1 MKEQLF
7 DELINSMADCKKCM
21 SLEKKNGR
29 NCSLINIYQNNKFCK
44 NIPSIWTDW
53 FNRLD
58 SKIMIIGQD
67 WGPYNDMKKLNI
79 SYMESPTK
87 DNWKSLIEQERST
100 TKKMLE
106 YYIKE
111 SSNGKYNLDKIF
123 ITNAIMCAR
132 YGDNYRG
139 DNIYLK
145 KSTIN
150 CQEFLQKQIEI
161 VKPRVILTLGYYP
174 LLSLS
179 KSFQFDIDK
188 TLSSTIIKNPE
199 IKINDF
205 VIIPLYHPVA
215 QVKKTIQLE
224 QYKRIWKYIDN
235 EVKINETIKSN

>member
-7 DELINSMADCKKCM
+7 NELINSLADCKKCM

-67 WGPYNDMKKLNI
+67 WGPYSDMKKLNI
-79 SYMESPTK
+79 SYMERPTK

-111 SSNGKYNLDKIF
+111 SSNGKYNLE
-123 ITNAIMCAR
+123 R
-132 YGDNYRG
+132 Y
-139 DNIYLK
+139 
-145 KSTIN
+145 
-150 CQEFLQKQIEI
+150 
-161 VKPRVILTLGYYP
+161 
-174 LLSLS
+174 LLLM
-179 KSFQFDIDK
+179 QLCVQDMV
-188 TLSSTIIKNPE
+188 TIIEE
-199 IKINDF
+199 ITLI
-205 VIIPLYHPVA
+205 
-215 QVKKTIQLE
+215 
-224 QYKRIWKYIDN
+224 
-235 EVKINETIKSN
+235 